1 MDRTRNMKVAI
12 VDIETD
18 SLQPTLI
25 HCIVAKDLQTSQVL
39 VWDHSNLD
47 NFKHWAKTI
56 DRFVMHNGISFDA
69 PNLNRLL
76 GTQIKLEQIIDTLV
90 LSQLFNPIRD
100 KGHSLQAWG
109 ERLGHYKMEYED
121 FSQYSESML
130 EYCKNDVEL
139 THQVYNKL
147 AKEGATFSNKSIRM
161 EHQVRAIVDQQE
173 KNGFALDI
181 RKAIGLLSRLSDEA
195 QDLVAWSKVSFEPTV
210 VELKTKTKYIPFNI
224 GSRQQIADR
233 LMELGWKPKE
243 FTEKSEQPKISEEI
257 LDKIKMEEAHKF
269 SRYFLLQKRIAQIQ
283 SWINSY
289 DDTTGRVHGRVLT
302 LRTIT
307 GRMAHHSPN
316 MAQIPA
322 VRSPFGKECRD
333 CWTVDNPHTHTLVG
347 TDASGL
353 ELRCLAHLMN
363 SKDYTNEILN
373 GDVHTANMKMAGLTN
388 RDQAKTFIYA
398 FMYGAGAAKIGKI
411 VGGNKEHGQKLMDRF
426 LSNMPALKRV
436 RNDAQRAAER
446 GLIRGVDGRHLHI
459 RSPHSALNTL
469 IQGAGA
475 SICKDWLINMTQR
488 ISRKGIDVRL
498 VASVHDEYQFEVA
511 KKDVNQFGIITK
523 DAIKDTELKLKF
535 RCPLDSTWKH
545 GTTWAETH

>member
-1 MDRTRNMKVAI
+1 MKVAI

-76 GTQIKLEQIIDTLV
+76 GTQIKLEQTIDTLV

-109 ERLGHYKMEYED
+109 EWLNHYKMEYED

-139 THQVYNKL
+139 THQVYNQLK
-147 AKEGATFSNKSIRM
+147 KEGATFSNRSIRM
-161 EHQVRAIVDQQE
+161 EHKVRAIVDQQE

-195 QDLVAWSKVSFEPTV
+195 QDLEAWSKVSFEPTV

-243 FTEKSEQPKISEEI
+243 FTEKSGQPKISEEI
-257 LDKIKMEEAHKF
+257 LDKINMEEAHKF
-269 SRYFLLQKRIAQIQ
+269 SRYFLLQKRTAQIQ

-322 VRSPFGKECRD
+322 VRSPFGKECRA

-363 SKDYTNEILN
+363 HEGYTNEILN
-373 GDVHTANMKMAGLTN
+373 GDVHTANMKMAGLTD

-411 VGGNKEHGQKLMDRF
+411 VGGNKDHGQKLMDRF

-436 RNDAQRAAER
+436 RNAVQKAAER
-446 GLIRGVDGRHLHI
+446 GMIRGVDGRHLHI

-475 SICKDWLINMTQR
+475 TICKDWLINMTQR

-498 VASVHDEYQFEVA
+498 VASIHDEYQFEVA

>member
-1 MDRTRNMKVAI
+1 MKVAI

-25 HCIVAKDLQTSQVL
+25 HCIVAKDLQTEEVL
-39 VWDHSNLD
+39 VWDYNNLD
-47 NFKHWAKTI
+47 NFKHWTKTI

-76 GTQIKLEQIIDTLV
+76 GTEIKLEQTIDTLV

-161 EHQVRAIVDQQE
+161 EHNVRAIVDQQE

-195 QDLVAWSKVSFEPTV
+195 QDLEAWSKVSFDPTV

-257 LDKIKMEEAHKF
+257 LDKIKMEEARKF

-302 LRTIT
+302 LKTIT

-322 VRSPFGKECRD
+322 VRSPFGKECRS

-353 ELRCLAHLMN
+353 ELRCLAHLMD

-373 GDVHTANMKMAGLTN
+373 GDVHTANMKMAGLTD

-411 VGGNKEHGQKLMDRF
+411 VGGNKDHGQELMDRF

-436 RNDAQRAAER
+436 RNAVQKAAKR
-446 GLIRGVDGRHLHI
+446 GTIRGVDGRHLHI
-459 RSPHSALNTL
+459 RSPHAALNTL

-475 SICKDWLINMTQR
+475 SICKDWLINMTHR
-488 ISRKGIDVRL
+488 ISRKGIDARL
-498 VASVHDEYQFEVA
+498 VASIHDEYQFEVA

-535 RCPLDSTWKH
+535 KCPLDSTWKH
-545 GTTWAETH
+545 GMTWAETH